1 MADVSQQVRLSL
13 LTEFENHSILKA
25 LEAGAP

>member
-13 LTEFENHSILKA
+13 LTEFENHSSLK
-25 LEAGAP
+25 LSRQERP